1 MLFDL
6 TPKDSPEA
14 LFGRE
19 KEITELVRLIKAGR
33 WVTVLG
39 PRMVGKTSLIKATRA
54 CLNRQTVYVNLWGAT
69 GVQGLLNALVQSV
82 NSSMTLSQKI
92 KEAAS
97 RIEGLTVGPSGLSV
111 TIPRRPLTTL
121 WNLLDVLGRQD
132 ENLVIELDE
141 VQELSYV
148 SGQLLKVLANIF
160 NTHSHVVFVFT
171 GSMFGLIRTLL
182 NPESSRS
189 PMFGRPPAELYLQR
203 FDKTQVAEFLK
214 QGFKEYNMKPPS
226 NLISQEVESKLGGTP
241 GWLTLYG
248 NNIAVGK
255 LSPQEALHKTVEQG
269 LRVVREELE
278 HFLESR
284 DRKLYVT
291 ALSAMTNPA
300 RWSDIKASVE
310 ARRGTPVSDSTIQVV
325 LKSLEDGLLID
336 HKDKVYQIADTMLRT
351 LLLSGSAT

>member
-19 KEITELVRLIKAGR
+19 KEIAELLRLIEAGR

-39 PRMVGKTSLIKATRA
+39 PRMVGKTSLIKAARP
-54 CLNRQTVYVNLWGAT
+54 CLKRQTVYVNLWGAT

-82 NSSMTLSQKI
+82 NSSMSLSQKI
-92 KEAAS
+92 KEVAS

-111 TIPRRPLTTL
+111 TMPRKPLTTV
-121 WNLLDVLGRQD
+121 WNLLDVLGRLD
-132 ENLVIELDE
+132 ERLVIELDE
-141 VQELSYV
+141 VQELSSV

-160 NTHSHVVFVFT
+160 NTHPSVVFVFT

-182 NPESSRS
+182 NPESSSS

-203 FDKTQVAEFLK
+203 FDKTQVAEFFK
-214 QGFKEYNMKPPS
+214 RGFKEYKVKVPD
-226 NLISQEVESKLGGTP
+226 NLISQEVESKLDGTP

-248 NNIAVGK
+248 NNIAVCK
-255 LSPQEALHKTVEQG
+255 LLTEEALRKTVKQG
-269 LRVVREELE
+269 LKVVREELE
-278 HFLESR
+278 HFLENR

-291 ALSAMTNPA
+291 ALSSMTNPA
-300 RWSDIKASVE
+300 RWSEVKASVE
-310 ARRGTPVSDSTIQVV
+310 ARKGTPVSDSTIQVI
-325 LKSLEDGLLID
+325 LKSLEDGLLIE
-336 HKDKVYQIADTMLRT
+336 HKDKVYQIADPMLRT
-351 LLLSGSAT
+351 LMLSGSET